1 MTDLKFTTAGD
12 FMKAQQKRIGF
23 ACKYMHPDQSQKKKL
38 LEEIQRPLNTRST
51 TVQWL
56 NRQTRDVAE
65 QRLWDI
71 MVHNIQSYYNL
82 IEYVGSLPHELR
94 MVRLGSDVLPV
105 YTQSDWRYYWQLPSV
120 VSYCEKHFAR
130 VGALAKELDVR
141 LSMHPGQFTV
151 LASDN
156 PDIVDRS
163 IEEFEYHTDVIRYM
177 GYGQSFQDFKC
188 NVHISGRQGPAGI
201 KAALKRLSPEARNCI
216 TIENDE
222 NKWGLEHSL
231 ELADDLALVLD
242 IHHHWCREG
251 EYIEPNDSRISRIID
266 SWRGVRPAMHY
277 SVSREDLLS
286 SHSTTQ
292 RPNFAELTEQ
302 GYKKAKLRA
311 HSDYMWNSAVNDWAL
326 SHWEWSDIMVE
337 SKCKNLASIAL
348 YKYYKGEQQW
358 SKTGLRKDLTNA
370 QHLTEQSLLVLA

>member
-1 MTDLKFTTAGD
+1 MDLKFTTAGD
-12 FMKAQQKRIGF
+12 FLKSQKDIQRIGF

-56 NRQTRDVAE
+56 NRQTVDVAE

-71 MVHNIQSYYNL
+71 MVHNIAAYKRL
-82 IEYVGSLPHELR
+82 IEYVGSLPPELR

-105 YTQSDWRYYWQLPSV
+105 YTQRDWCYYWRRPDV
-120 VSYCEKHFAR
+120 VDYCERAFAE
-130 VGALAKELDVR
+130 VGATARALDVR

-156 PDIVDRS
+156 PEIVERS
-163 IEEFEYHTDVIRYM
+163 IEEFEYHVNCIRWM

-201 KAALKRLSPEARNCI
+201 KHAVNNRLSPEARNTI

-222 NKWGLEHSL
+222 NKWGIDASL
-231 ELADDLALVLD
+231 ELVDTCALVLD

-251 EYIEPNDSRISRIID
+251 EYIQPTDDRFARVID
-266 SWRGVRPAMHY
+266 SWRGVRPVIHY
-277 SVSREDLLS
+277 SYSRNEALPEGFAHDTMPNMPALLE
-286 SHSTTQ
+286 
-292 RPNFAELTEQ
+292 A

-311 HSDYMWNSAVNDWAL
+311 HSDYYPNQLVNDWAL
-326 SHWEWSDIMVE
+326 SFLDYADIMCE
-337 SKCKNLASIAL
+337 SKCKNLASIDL
-348 YKYYKGEQQW
+348 YKYKEELEHYELFEQNVRQE
-358 SKTGLRKDLTNA
+358 STQPDPIII
-370 QHLTEQSLLVLA
+370 

>member
-1 MTDLKFTTAGD
+1 M
-12 FMKAQQKRIGF
+12 MNHKRIGF
-23 ACKYMHPDQSQKKKL
+23 ACKYMHPDQTQKKKL

-82 IEYVGSLPHELR
+82 IEYVGGLPNELR

-105 YTQSDWRYYWQLPSV
+105 YTQSDWSYFWRKPDV
-120 VSYCEKHFAR
+120 RKYCETNFAN
-130 VGALAKELDVR
+130 VGAKARELDVR

-163 IEEFEYHTDVIRYM
+163 VEEFEYHTDVIRWM
-177 GYGQSFQDFKC
+177 GYGKQFQDFKC
-188 NVHISGRQGPAGI
+188 NVHISGRKGPAGI
-201 KAALKRLSPEARNCI
+201 KDALKSLSPEARNCI

-251 EYIEPNDSRISRIID
+251 EYIDPTDDRFKRVID
-266 SWRGVRPAMHY
+266 SWRGVRPAIHY
-277 SVSREDLLS
+277 SVSREDLLPL
-286 SHSTTQ
+286 HNTRT
-292 RPNFAELTEQ
+292 RPDFRALEEQ
-302 GYKKAKLRA
+302 GYKKSKLRA
-311 HSDYMWNSAVNDWAL
+311 HSDYMWNDAVNDWAL
-326 SHWEWSDIMVE
+326 TFLDYADIMVE
-337 SKCKNLASIAL
+337 SKCKNLASINL
-348 YKYYKGEQQW
+348 YKYYKGNQNELFKNNVRTQEQKQF
-358 SKTGLRKDLTNA
+358 DPNYI
-370 QHLTEQSLLVLA
+370 